1 MTPNPAADPTA
12 EKEPKKS
19 GATTATAEAT
29 SQETAEAEKTDQDRD
44 LDLETKTETEEG
56 IAEAADLQE
65 GIEEEEIRGQDL
77 LERTSTEG
85 KANLTATD
93 KAGPLGDTREETIHQ
108 TGIEGIDLNPM
119 RRIDNVQEVPE
130 ARQGTTGDPGTCL
143 KTGGLG
149 TTSMETPKEVHFTTK
164 DRINRPTN
172 EVPN

>member
-12 EKEPKKS
+12 EKEQKRS

-29 SQETAEAEKTDQDRD
+29 LQETAEAEKTDQDR
-44 LDLETKTETEEG
+44 DLETKTETEEG
-56 IAEAADLQE
+56 IAEAADLLE

-119 RRIDNVQEVPE
+119 RRIDNGPEVPE
-130 ARQGTTGDPGTCL
+130 ARQGTIGDPGTCL
-143 KTGGLG
+143 KTEGLG
-149 TTSMETPKEVHFTTK
+149 TKSMETPKEVHFTTK
-164 DRINRPTN
+164 GRINRPTN